1 MVDCSNLGPQTL
13 FVFAMYVVVYGSK
26 NRIGEK
32 MLLRYLEEMEEI
44 YLEIPLNVVA
54 RSSPQR
60 GSPAMRSP
68 L

>member
-1 MVDCSNLGPQTL
+1 
-13 FVFAMYVVVYGSK
+13 MYVVVYGSK